1 MTNTTLRYR
10 GKSKKYKGEP
20 EQKIYIKKGMRTRG
34 GEAKN
39 LREENLFLKEKEIS
53 SNCQEIN
60 TAMNKNE
67 NGERSKYID

>member
-53 SNCQEIN
+53 SNC
-60 TAMNKNE
+60 
-67 NGERSKYID
+67 